1 MKKILLFCIF
11 LQYCLTSFAQPKR
24 ELRAAW
30 IATFTNIDWPVRTQ
44 TPAQQQAGL
53 NTILT
58 HHMQTGTNAVYLQVR
73 SQCDALY
80 PSNIEPWS
88 ADLTGTQG
96 KAPNPLWDPLQ
107 FAIDEAHK
115 RGMEL
120 HAWLNPYRAAS
131 NINSIA
137 GFHAS
142 HVSKAHPE
150 WTINVSTS
158 ATTTVQI
165 LNPGM
170 PQVRDYITS
179 VVVDIVN
186 RYDVDGIHFDD
197 YFYPQPRVG
206 ASIND
211 DAAYEADPRGF
222 PNTTAG
228 RADWRRDNVNL
239 LIQRVND
246 TIKAL
251 KPWVKFGVSPTGIYR
266 NSTNPAIGTPTAGLE
281 HYTTLYC
288 DSRKW
293 LQEGWIDY
301 LAPQVYWYIGQPGAD
316 YSKIVP
322 WWNDNANGRHIY
334 IGMAGYKV
342 NDPAQGAAWANP
354 SMIPNE
360 VRLNRS
366 YANIQGQAIYNTSS
380 LRSTTKLGFRD
391 SLRLGF
397 YNRAALLP
405 LMPWKDDAPPQPA
418 TALSAVK
425 YDNDSVVLNWIK
437 PEASANE
444 MDKAKRF
451 VIYRS
456 TGAVIDINDANNILF
471 ITPFDTTAFRDTAIA
486 PNTTYYYTVTSIDR
500 LHNESEASNT
510 AANIPP
516 SITCPGDQ
524 LLDLNNSC
532 SVMLPDYTGM
542 AVVNN
547 NQPSASPIVVTQSPA
562 AGTVI
567 IGTRTATVTLTATD
581 KAGNASV
588 CSFEVSTHDVTAPV
602 ITAASANPDV
612 LFPPN
617 HKMKMVTLSYKVED
631 NCGATA
637 SLSVSSNEPVGA
649 EDDWQVIDAT
659 HVKLRAER
667 EGSGTGRIYT
677 ITITATDAAGN
688 TNSTPVTVLV
698 PHDNGH
704 DNTIV
709 ARNAEPGKIADARF
723 SVEVLGNPGH
733 NYFIVTPRS
742 STAVPVTMVIIDN
755 LGRVV
760 EQRNGMVPN
769 ITIQVGTKYAP
780 GIYYAEFRQ
789 GQNRN
794 YVKLVKQ

>member
-1 MKKILLFCIF
+1 MKKALLLCIF
-11 LQYCLTSFAQPKR
+11 VQYFLACFAQPKR

-53 NTILT
+53 NSILT
-58 HHMQTGTNAVYLQVR
+58 HHMETGMNTVYLQVR

-96 KAPNPLWDPLQ
+96 RAPNPIWDPLQ
-107 FAIDEAHK
+107 FAIDESHK

-131 NINSIA
+131 NINNIS
-137 GFHAS
+137 GFNAS
-142 HVSKAHPE
+142 HVSKLHPE
-150 WTINVSTS
+150 WTINVATS

-165 LNPGM
+165 LNPGLS
-170 PQVRDYITS
+170 QVRDYITS

-197 YFYPQPRVG
+197 YFYPQPVTG

-211 DAAYEADPRGF
+211 NAAYDADPRGF

-239 LIQRVND
+239 LIKRVND

-251 KPWVKFGVSPTGIYR
+251 KPWIKFGVSPTGIYR
-266 NSTNPAIGTPTAGLE
+266 NSTNPAIGTPTSGLE

-293 LQEGWIDY
+293 LQQGWIDY

-322 WWNDNANGRHIY
+322 WWNDNASGRHIY

-366 YANIQGQAIYNTSS
+366 YANVKGQGIYNTSS
-380 LRSTTKLGFRD
+380 LRSTTRLGFRD
-391 SLRLGF
+391 SLRLFF
-397 YNRAALLP
+397 YNKPALLP
-405 LMPWKDDAPPQPA
+405 LMPWKDDTSPQAA

-425 YDNDSVVLNWIK
+425 YGNDSVVLNWTK
-437 PEASANE
+437 PAATTDELN
-444 MDKAKRF
+444 KAKRF

-456 TGAVIDINDANNILF
+456 TSAVIDINDANNILF
-471 ITPFDTTAFRDTAIA
+471 ITPFDTTAFRDNTIS
-486 PNTTYYYTVTSIDR
+486 PNTTYYYTVTAIDR
-500 LHNESEASNT
+500 MHNESIVSNTASNT
-510 AANIPP
+510 PP
-516 SITCPGDQ
+516 VITCPADQ
-524 LLDLNNSC
+524 KIDLNSTC
-532 SVMLPDYTGM
+532 RMVLPDYTSM
-542 AVVNN
+542 ATVNN
-547 NQPSASPIVVTQSPA
+547 NQPSSSTIVVTQSPV
-562 AGTVI
+562 AGTI
-567 IGTRTATVTLTATD
+567 INGAANTTVTVTATD
-581 KAGNASV
+581 KGGNAGN
-588 CSFEVSTHDVTAPV
+588 CSFVVSTHDVTAPL
-602 ITAASANPDV
+602 ITGASASPNV
-612 LFPPN
+612 LDPPN
-617 HKMKMVTLSYKVED
+617 HKMRIVTLSYNVVD
-631 NCGATA
+631 NCGATT
-637 SLSVSSNEPVGA
+637 SLAVSSNEPTGA
-649 EDDWQVIDAT
+649 EADWEVIDAT

-667 EGSGTGRIYT
+667 DGTGMGRIYT
-677 ITITATDAAGN
+677 ISITAADAAGN
-688 TNSTPVTVLV
+688 TTSTPITVLV
-698 PHDNGH
+698 PHDN
-704 DNTIV
+704 NIV
-709 ARNAEPGKIADARF
+709 SRKAEPRVIAEAMF
-723 SVEVLGNPGH
+723 TVEVLGNPSNNH
-733 NYFIVTPRS
+733 FIITTRSPVATP
-742 STAVPVTMVIIDN
+742 VNIVVMDN

-760 EQRNGMVPN
+760 EQRNGIMPN
-769 ITIQVGTKYAP
+769 SSLQVGNKYRP
-780 GIYYAEFRQ
+780 GIYYAELKQ
-789 GQNRN
+789 GEYRT

>member
-1 MKKILLFCIF
+1 MKKNLLLCIF
-11 LQYCLTSFAQPKR
+11 LSFCLASFAQPKR

-30 IATFTNIDWPVRTQ
+30 IATFTNIDWPVRSQ

-53 NTILT
+53 NNILT
-58 HHMQTGTNAVYLQVR
+58 HHMETGMNTVYLQVR
-73 SQCDALY
+73 SQCDAMY
-80 PSNIEPWS
+80 PSSIEPWS

-96 KAPNPLWDPLQ
+96 RTPNPLWDPLQ
-107 FAIDEAHK
+107 FAIDESHK

-131 NINSIA
+131 NINNIA

-142 HVSKAHPE
+142 HVSKVHPE
-150 WTINVSTS
+150 WTINVATS

-165 LNPGM
+165 LNPGL

-179 VVVDIVN
+179 IVVDVVN

-197 YFYPQPRVG
+197 YFYPQPVTG

-211 DAAYEADPRGF
+211 NAAYAADPRGF

-246 TIKAL
+246 TIKSL

-293 LQEGWIDY
+293 LQQGWIDY

-316 YSKIVP
+316 YSRIVP

-342 NDPAQGAAWANP
+342 NDPAQGPAWANP

-366 YANIQGQAIYNTSS
+366 YTNVQGQAIYNTTS
-380 LRSTTKLGFRD
+380 LRSSTKLGFRD
-391 SLRLGF
+391 SLRLFF
-397 YNRAALLP
+397 YNKLALLP
-405 LMPWKDDAPPQPA
+405 LMPWKDAAPPEPP

-425 YDNDSVVLNWIK
+425 YGNDSVVLNWIK
-437 PEASANE
+437 PAATINE

-456 TGAVIDINDANNILF
+456 TTPVIDINDANNILF
-471 ITPFDTTAFRDTAIA
+471 ITPFDTTAFRDNNIA
-486 PNTTYYYTVTSIDR
+486 PNTTYYYAVTAIDR
-500 LHNESEASNT
+500 MHNESVVSNTASNT
-510 AANIPP
+510 PP
-516 SITCPGDQ
+516 TITCPGNLQ
-524 LLDLNNSC
+524 LALNSTC
-532 SVMLPDYTGM
+532 RVVLADYTGM
-542 AVVNN
+542 AIVNN
-547 NQPSASPIVVTQSPA
+547 NQPSASAIAVAQTPA

-567 IGTRTATVTLTATD
+567 IGAANTTITLTATD
-581 KAGNASV
+581 KGGNASS
-588 CSFEVSTHDVTAPV
+588 CSFVVSTHDATPPV
-602 ITAASANPDV
+602 ITSASASPNV
-612 LFPPN
+612 LYPPN
-617 HKMKMVTLSYKVED
+617 HKMKTVTVSYNVMD
-631 NCGATA
+631 NCGAAT
-637 SLSVSSNEPVGA
+637 SLSVSSNEPTGA
-649 EDDWQVIDAT
+649 EADWEVIDAT

-667 EGSGTGRIYT
+667 DGNGTGRVYT
-677 ITITATDAAGN
+677 ITINVTDAAGN
-688 TNSTPVTVLV
+688 TTSTPVTVLV
-698 PHDNGH
+698 PHDKS
-704 DNTIV
+704 IV
-709 ARNAEPGKIADARF
+709 TRTAEPVGTAKPTLA
-723 SVEVLGNPGH
+723 VEVLGNPTK
-733 NYFIVTPRS
+733 NYFIVTTRS
-742 STAVPVTMVIIDN
+742 SETTPVTMIVMDN
-755 LGRVV
+755 VGRVM
-760 EQRNGMVPN
+760 EQRNGIAPN
-769 ITIQVGTKYAP
+769 STIQLGNKYP
-780 GIYYAEFRQ
+780 RGIYYAEFQQ
-789 GQNRN
+789 GPNRS
-794 YVKLVKQ
+794 YVKLVKE

>member
-1 MKKILLFCIF
+1 MTKSLLLCLF
-11 LQYCLTSFAQPKR
+11 LSYSLVSFAQPKR

-58 HHMQTGTNAVYLQVR
+58 HHMETGMNTVYLQVR

-80 PSNIEPWS
+80 PSSIEPWS
-88 ADLTGTQG
+88 ADLTGAQG
-96 KAPNPLWDPLQ
+96 RAPNPLWDPLQ
-107 FAIDEAHK
+107 FAIEESHK

-131 NINSIA
+131 NINNIA

-142 HVSKAHPE
+142 HVSKVHPE
-150 WTINVSTS
+150 WTINVATS

-165 LNPGM
+165 LNPGL

-197 YFYPQPRVG
+197 YFYPQPVSG

-211 DAAYEADPRGF
+211 NAAYEADPRGF
-222 PNTTAG
+222 PNTTTG

-239 LIQRVND
+239 LIHRVND

-266 NSTNPAIGTPTAGLE
+266 NSTNPAIGTPTSGLE

-293 LQEGWIDY
+293 LQQGWIDY

-342 NDPAQGAAWANP
+342 NDPAQGTAWANP

-366 YANIQGQAIYNTSS
+366 YANVKGQAIYNTSS

-391 SLRLGF
+391 SLRLFF
-397 YNRAALLP
+397 YNKAALLP
-405 LMPWKDDAPPQPA
+405 LMPWKDDVSPQPA

-425 YDNDSVVLNWIK
+425 YGNDSVVLNWIK
-437 PEASANE
+437 PAATTNE
-444 MDKAKRF
+444 LDKAKRF

-456 TGAVIDINDANNILF
+456 TSPVIDINDANNILF
-471 ITPFDTTAFRDTAIA
+471 ITPFDTTAFRDNNIA
-486 PNTTYYYTVTSIDR
+486 SNTTYYYAITAIDR
-500 LHNESEASNT
+500 LHNESAVSNTASNT
-510 AANIPP
+510 PP
-516 SITCPGDQ
+516 VIACPGNQD
-524 LLDLNNSC
+524 LSLNNTC
-532 SVMLPDYTGM
+532 RAVLPDYTGM
-542 AVVNN
+542 GIVNN
-547 NQPSASPIVVTQSPA
+547 NQPSASVIAITQSPT
-562 AGTVI
+562 AGTI
-567 IGTRTATVTLTATD
+567 INGTSNVTVTLTATD
-581 KAGNASV
+581 KGGNASS
-588 CSFEVSTHDVTAPV
+588 CSFVVSTHDVTAPV
-602 ITAASANPDV
+602 ITSASASPNV
-612 LFPPN
+612 LYPPN
-617 HKMKMVTLSYKVED
+617 HKMKMVTLSYTVTD
-631 NCGATA
+631 NCGAAT
-637 SLSVSSNEPVGA
+637 SLSVSSNEPTGTEA
-649 EDDWQVIDAT
+649 DWEVVDAR

-667 EGSGTGRIYT
+667 DGTGSGRVYT
-677 ITITATDAAGN
+677 ITINATDAAGN
-688 TNSTPVTVLV
+688 VTSTPVTVLV
-698 PHDNGH
+698 PHDNS
-704 DNTIV
+704 IV
-709 ARNAEPGKIADARF
+709 ARKAEPVETAKTIL
-723 SVEVLGNPGH
+723 SVEVLGNPTNNH
-733 NYFIVTPRS
+733 FIVTTRS
-742 STAVPVTMVIIDN
+742 SESAPVTMVVTDN

-760 EQRNGMVPN
+760 EKRNGITPN
-769 ITIQVGTKYAP
+769 SSIQVGNKYPP
-780 GIYYAEFRQ
+780 GIYFAELRQ
-789 GQNRN
+789 GENRN
-794 YVKLVKQ
+794 YVKLVKE

>member
-1 MKKILLFCIF
+1 MKRNLLFCIF
-11 LQYCLTSFAQPKR
+11 LQYCLASFAQPKR

-58 HHMQTGTNAVYLQVR
+58 HHMETGMNTIYLQVR
-73 SQCDALY
+73 SQCDAMY
-80 PSNIEPWS
+80 PSSIEPWS

-96 KAPNPLWDPLQ
+96 KTPNPLWDPLQ
-107 FAIDEAHK
+107 YAINETHK

-131 NINSIA
+131 NINNIA

-142 HVSKAHPE
+142 HVSKTHPE
-150 WTINVSTS
+150 WTINVQTT

-165 LNPGM
+165 LNPGL

-197 YFYPQPRVG
+197 YFYPQPLSGTSV
-206 ASIND
+206 ND
-211 DAAYEADPRGF
+211 NAAYEADPRGF
-222 PNTTAG
+222 PNTTSG

-239 LIQRVND
+239 LIQRIND
-246 TIKAL
+246 TIKTL

-266 NSTNPAIGTPTAGLE
+266 NSTNPAIGTPTSGLE

-293 LQEGWIDY
+293 LQQGWIDY

-342 NDPAQGAAWANP
+342 NDPNQGAAWANP

-360 VRLNRS
+360 MRLNRS
-366 YANIQGQAIYNTSS
+366 YPNVKGQGIYNTTS

-391 SLRLGF
+391 SLRFFF
-397 YNRAALLP
+397 YNRPALLP
-405 LMPWKDDAPPQPA
+405 LMPWKDDAPPQSA

-425 YDNDSVVLNWIK
+425 YGNDSVVLNWIK
-437 PEASANE
+437 PGTAASE
-444 MDKAKRF
+444 LDKVKRF

-456 TGAVIDINDANNILF
+456 TNPVIDINDANNILF
-471 ITPFDTTAFRDTAIA
+471 ITPFDTTAYRDNTIA
-486 PNTTYYYTVTSIDR
+486 PNTTYYYTVTAIDR
-500 LHNESEASNT
+500 LHNESEVSNTASNT
-510 AANIPP
+510 PP
-516 SITCPGDQ
+516 SIKCPGGNQ
-524 LLDLNNSC
+524 MLELNSTC
-532 SVMLPDYTGM
+532 SVTLPDYTGM

-547 NQPSASPIVVTQSPA
+547 NQPSASAIVVTQSPA
-562 AGTVI
+562 AGTI
-567 IGTRTATVTLTATD
+567 INGTTAVTVTLTATD
-581 KAGNASV
+581 KGGNASS
-588 CSFEVSTHDVTAPV
+588 CSFEVSTYDVTPPV
-602 ITAASANPDV
+602 ITSASVTPGE
-612 LFPPN
+612 LFSPN
-617 HKMKMVTLSYKVED
+617 HKMKMVRLSYKVDD
-631 NCGATA
+631 NCGATT
-637 SLSVSSNEPVGA
+637 SLSVSSNEAVSPEG
-649 EDDWQVIDAT
+649 DWEVIDGA

-667 EGSGTGRIYT
+667 DGTGTGRIYT

-688 TNSTPVTVLV
+688 TTSTPITVLV
-698 PHDNGH
+698 PHDNS
-704 DNTIV
+704 IV
-709 ARNAEPGKIADARF
+709 ARKAEPGAIAEATF
-723 SVEVLGNPGH
+723 AVEVLGNPTNNH
-733 NYFIVTPRS
+733 FIITPRS
-742 STAVPVTMVIIDN
+742 GTAAPVIMMVMDN
-755 LGRVV
+755 LGRIV
-760 EQRNGMVPN
+760 EQRNGIAPN
-769 ITIQVGTKYAP
+769 STIQVGNKYPA

-789 GQNRN
+789 GQNRS
-794 YVKLVKQ
+794 YVKLVKE